1 MAGSLL
7 FNGDRRRQALDQIHI
22 RLVHQLQKL
31 AGVSGEALD
40 VAALTLGVKRVK
52 GERRF
57 PRPRKP
63 GHDDQPMT
71 RQIER
76 HVL

>member
-31 AGVSGEALD
+31 ARVSRQAFD
-40 VAALTLGVKRVK
+40 VPPLALGVERVK

-57 PRPRKP
+57 PRPGKS
-63 GHDDQPMT
+63 GHDD
-71 RQIER
+71 
-76 HVL
+76 